1 MRRHAPLHL
10 LLAVLLLLA
19 QQLAAAHGLSHLD
32 TGKAP
37 DHACELCVAS
47 AHLGAGLPGT
57 VPALQPSSCAIERV
71 PLDAS
76 FHPRKP
82 ALPFRSRAPPPAL

>member
-10 LLAVLLLLA
+10 LLALLLLLA
-19 QQLAAAHGLSHLD
+19 QQLAAAHGLSHHD
-32 TGKAP
+32 AGQVP

-57 VPALQPSSCAIERV
+57 PPALQPASCAIERV
-71 PLDAS
+71 PLAAS
-76 FHPRKP
+76 FHARQPT
-82 ALPFRSRAPPPAL
+82 LPFRSRAPPPAL

>member
-1 MRRHAPLHL
+1 MRRLAPLHL

-19 QQLAAAHGLSHLD
+19 QQLAAAHGLSHLVTD
-32 TGKAP
+32 KAP

-47 AHLGAGLPGT
+47 AHLGTGLPGSA
-57 VPALQPSSCAIERV
+57 PALEPSSCAIEHQ

-76 FHPRKP
+76 FHPLKP
-82 ALPFRSRAPPPAL
+82 ALPFHSRAPPPAL